1 MTQLQVTSLTLRV
14 LNVNCLMKRIAEIR
28 HLPVSLDILAVNETK
43 IDEAIPYN
51 DINISGNKLLLV
63 LEEIIDKKLLMHP
76 V

>member
-1 MTQLQVTSLTLRV
+1 
-14 LNVNCLMKRIAEIR
+14 MKRIAEIR

>member
-1 MTQLQVTSLTLRV
+1 MENLKTF
-14 LNVNCLMKRIAEIR
+14 
-28 HLPVSLDILAVNETK
+28 DILAVNESK

-51 DINISGNKLLLV
+51 EINISGNKLLRL